1 MRLPR
6 DDVVKIGIGIVN
18 ALGDNYSY
26 VKLDDEFV
34 TLYVPSRGISD
45 EGIRLVSRFPGRVC
59 YI

>member
-6 DDVVKIGIGIVN
+6 DDVVKIGIWIVN
-18 ALGDNYSY
+18 TLGDYHSY

-34 TLYVPSRGISD
+34 TLYIPIRGISD
-45 EGIRLVSRFPGRVC
+45 KGIRLVSRFPGRVC